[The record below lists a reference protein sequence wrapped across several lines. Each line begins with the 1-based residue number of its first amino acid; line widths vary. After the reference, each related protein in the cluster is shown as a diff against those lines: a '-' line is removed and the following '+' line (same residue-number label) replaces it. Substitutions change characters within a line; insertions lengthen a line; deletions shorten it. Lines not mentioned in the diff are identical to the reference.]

1 MYRRLVTSI
10 LVLLAFASGAFADPI
25 ITGSKPFTF
34 TPGTTIS
41 SSQVNADYDYIINQ
55 VNANGAKNGV
65 NSSITALLGITTPL
79 AVTSGGSPIWTAT
92 SVGGTANAITVTAT
106 TPAISS
112 YSLTKGN
119 ILSLQ
124 PTSNN
129 TGSVTLN
136 VNSLGAVNVFK
147 NTLGGLIALQSND
160 LTTNQV
166 YSVYYDG
173 TNYILLNPNEGFG
186 PAFSIASAATTD
198 LGTGGSHNITITG
211 STGITSFGSTANVAQ
226 PIYYLR
232 FTGAPTL
239 THNGTSLILPGAIN
253 LPAIAGDTALAEY
266 LGSGNWRVAAYN
278 RNTPSAPTIQ
288 RFTTGTSLTYTPTS
302 GTQYIRV
309 RMIAGAG
316 GGGAQTTNNGSNG
329 TATSF
334 GSWTAIAGS
343 GGSVGGGGTGGG
355 AGGTGGVDGTG
366 TLVVRF
372 SGAAGMGGAGG
383 GTNPTISGGMGG
395 SSPFGGAGASGNN
408 FAGQSAKAN
417 TGSGGGGAGAP
428 NGINGSN
435 GGGAGEYVEFYVSN
449 PAATTYT
456 VGTGG
461 NGGAA
466 GTLAGGNGAAGVI
479 IVEEYNR

>member
-92 SVGGTANAITVTAT
+92 TIGGTANAITVSST
-106 TPAISS
+106 TPTISS

-129 TGSVTLN
+129 TGAVTLN

-173 TNYILLNPNEGFG
+173 TNYMLLNPNEGFG

-302 GTQYIRV
+302 GTQYIHV
-309 RMIAGAG
+309 RMVGGG
-316 GGGAQTTNNGSNG
+316 GGGAAIVTNNGSNG

-343 GGSVGGGGTGGG
+343 GGVTATGAGG
-355 AGGTGGVDGTG
+355 AGGTGGANGTG
-366 TLVVRF
+366 TLVARF
-372 SGAAGMGGAGG
+372 DGQDGGKGGNFTATYAA
-383 GTNPTISGGMGG
+383 SGG
-395 SSPFGGAGASGNN
+395 SSVFGGGGSTSGH
-408 FAGQSAKAN
+408 AATGLPAKAN
-417 TGSGGGGAGAP
+417 TGSGGSGGTGNGASSNAG
-428 NGINGSN
+428 G
-435 GGGAGEYVEFYVSN
+435 GGGAGEYVEFYVTS
-449 PAATTYT
+449 PTATTYT